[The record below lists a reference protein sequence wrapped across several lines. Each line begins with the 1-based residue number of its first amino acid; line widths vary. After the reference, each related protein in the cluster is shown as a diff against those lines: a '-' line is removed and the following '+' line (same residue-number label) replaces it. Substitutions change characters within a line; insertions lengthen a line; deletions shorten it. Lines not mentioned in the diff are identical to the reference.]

1 MTRFCSSHVDE
12 GFEDPSK
19 ESEGPE
25 LWQPLLLA
33 APVNHEAAANVLHL
47 AAASGILLQPHVK
60 SFSWQHLAAAL
71 YSSFLL
77 LSFMLHILQ
86 EPHTK
91 GLRSSIFRMPYLT
104 AADLQL

>member
-12 GFEDPSK
+12 GVEDPSK

-47 AAASGILLQPHVK
+47 AAASGILLQTHAK
-60 SFSWQHLAAAL
+60 SFSWQRLAVAL
-71 YSSFLL
+71 CSSFLF
-77 LSFMLHILQ
+77 LSSMLHILR

-91 GLRSSIFRMPYLT
+91 GFCCSIFLMQHLT

>member
-12 GFEDPSK
+12 GVEDPSK

-47 AAASGILLQPHVK
+47 AAASGILL
-60 SFSWQHLAAAL
+60 
-71 YSSFLL
+71 
-77 LSFMLHILQ
+77 HILR

-91 GLRSSIFRMPYLT
+91 GVCCSIFLMQHLT
-104 AADLQL
+104 AADLQQHLAENT